1 MKKVINFLKEVVVRG
16 RPVFLVM
23 FIIFT
28 VHIRMLVSIG
38 WGGWVLYLATLA
50 VTVTGCYLQKGCQA
64 DVIGILKVL
73 HPKIAAVFRKLTARR
88 KIGGKKPTSKKRRHR
103 R

>member
-1 MKKVINFLKEVVVRG
+1 MKKAIHFLKEVIVRG

-28 VHIRMLVSIG
+28 AHIRMLVSIG

-64 DVIGILKVL
+64 DVIGVLKVL
-73 HPKIAAVFRKLTARR
+73 HPKIAAVFRKLTVRK
-88 KIGGKKPTSKKRRHR
+88 KIGGKKPTSKKRCHR